1 VIWPPGSI
9 GWLMRHEFRLY
20 WRGLGKTF
28 SGNAAMIFILVLLHL
43 TAIPVA
49 FGLRHLPALPP
60 RSIAMTLTIA
70 GGFVLLLMISRGLI
84 TAVQCMYAR
93 GDMDLLLSSP
103 LAPRSIITVRASFIA
118 ASVTLEFAA
127 LIWPFTNVFVL
138 FGMFAW
144 LKAYV
149 LLPAL
154 GLLATS
160 ISLLFALLLFHLFGA
175 RRTRVIAQVL
185 SALIAAGFMLLF
197 QLPNMLAKSSGRG
210 SASGARVLASHAP
223 PPDSALWTPALA
235 AMDGVVSTLALFA
248 GCAVIFALTTRLL
261 AGSFIR
267 ASIASASVGG
277 EKSARTPRAA
287 LRFGTNSRVILILK
301 ELRLIARDPWLL
313 TQLLQQSIF
322 LLPLGVVL
330 WRQSGKGLPIV
341 WGLVIVLAG
350 FMASALSWIT
360 VAAEDVPELVAAAP
374 TARDEIV
381 RVKLEA
387 ALLPILPLV
396 FLPLLAL
403 WQSHWWLGLSLSV
416 CASGA
421 AVSCAL
427 LNVRDPT
434 PGKRRDFRARNKG
447 NLGRGFV
454 ELFVI
459 GAWMG
464 ICALLVWLSPWR

>member
-1 VIWPPGSI
+1 VSRPPGSI
-9 GWLMRHEFRLY
+9 SWLMRHEFRLY
-20 WRGLGKTF
+20 WRGMSKSF
-28 SGNAAMIFILVLLHL
+28 SGNAAIIFLLVLLHL
-43 TAIPVA
+43 IAIPVA

-60 RSIAMTLTIA
+60 RALAMTLTAA

-84 TAVQCMYAR
+84 TAVQALYAR
-93 GDMDLLLSSP
+93 GDMDLMLSSP
-103 LAPRSIITVRASFIA
+103 LAPLSIITVRALFIA

-127 LIWPFTNVFVL
+127 LIWPFANMFVL

-160 ISLLFALLLFHLFGA
+160 MSLLLALLLFHLVGA

-185 SALIAAGFMLLF
+185 SALIAAGFMLLL
-197 QLPNMLAKSSGRG
+197 QLPNIMAKSSGRG
-210 SASGARVLASHAP
+210 SASGASAWASHAP

-235 AMDGVVSTLALFA
+235 IVDGFLPMFALAA
-248 GCAVIFALTTRLL
+248 ASAAIFALTAHLL

-267 ASIASASVGG
+267 ASIESASIGAG
-277 EKSARTPRAA
+277 KRARTPSAA
-287 LRFGTNSRVILILK
+287 LRFGTNRRAILILK

-313 TQLLQQSIF
+313 TQLLQQSLF

-330 WRQSGKGLPIV
+330 WRQSVKGLPLV

-350 FMASALSWIT
+350 FIASALSWIT
-360 VAAEDVPELVAAAP
+360 VAAEDVPELLAAAP
-374 TARDEIV
+374 TAGDEIV

-396 FLPLLAL
+396 LIPPLAL
-403 WQSHWWLGLSLSV
+403 WPSHWWLGVSIAV
-416 CASGA
+416 CASGSA
-421 AVSCAL
+421 LSCAL
-427 LNVRDPT
+427 LNVRDQT
-434 PGKRRDFRARNKG
+434 PGKRRDFRARQKG
-447 NLGRGFV
+447 NPGRGFV
-454 ELFVI
+454 ELAAI
-459 GAWMG
+459 GAWVG
-464 ICALLVWLSPWR
+464 ICALMVWLCPWR